1 MAIPGEHIK
10 KFLVCKVDKENQD
23 YSEIFNYKL
32 INTHSKH
39 IAYINEMTHEL
50 HKLSLKVDYNID
62 VIGSH
67 RNTTLEDERQRIQ
80 NMKNS
85 SCLRAARFVICS
97 DSRIWADNTHWTIAY
112 ILKFGN
118 SVTLKDIPSYVV
130 DFRNDIPIIIE
141 YDNILFDS
149 MYCIKSAIAC
159 AKRIQD
165 RLDKG
170 WRPINTSFTIN
181 DLIKDLY
188 NNYNFNYG
196 EK

>member
-1 MAIPGEHIK
+1 M
-10 KFLVCKVDKENQD
+10 
-23 YSEIFNYKL
+23 
-32 INTHSKH
+32 
-39 IAYINEMTHEL
+39 
-50 HKLSLKVDYNID
+50 
-62 VIGSH
+62 
-67 RNTTLEDERQRIQ
+67 
-80 NMKNS
+80 
-85 SCLRAARFVICS
+85 
-97 DSRIWADNTHWTIAY
+97 
-112 ILKFGN
+112 
-118 SVTLKDIPSYVV
+118 
-130 DFRNDIPIIIE
+130 IIE